1 MKSAHYYLVI
11 ASTALVL
18 SFSTMA
24 QDVQHSTN
32 EGPLVAANAELVTK
46 IDAKTAKAGDTV
58 TAKLTSS
65 VHLPGGAELKR
76 NTLLTGHIDQVQ
88 PAVNNGA
95 STVVLTF
102 DKAQP
107 KGGEAIAIK
116 STIVGIYPNG
126 TDLVAPD
133 LSSQMKIA
141 ETPASAHGYSLTSD
155 VRGSTSG
162 VLTAD
167 GKNVHVADGTE
178 LQFAVAPIVAAGA
191 AAAGN

>member
-1 MKSAHYYLVI
+1 MKIAQYLVI
-11 ASTALVL
+11 VGTALVL
-18 SFSTMA
+18 SFSTLA
-24 QDVQHSTN
+24 QDVSHSTN
-32 EGPLVAANAELVTK
+32 EGKLVAANAELVTK
-46 IDAKTAKAGDTV
+46 IDAKTAKAGDIV
-58 TAKLTSS
+58 TAKLTTS
-65 VHLPGGAELKR
+65 VHLPGGTELKR
-76 NTLLTGHIDQVQ
+76 STLLTGHIDQVQ

-133 LSSQMKIA
+133 LSPQMKIQEA
-141 ETPASAHGYSLTSD
+141 SVSAHGYSLTSD
-155 VRGSTSG
+155 VQGSTSG

-167 GKNVHVADGTE
+167 GKDVHVADGTE
-178 LQFAVAPIVAAGA
+178 LQFAVAPIGAAGTP
-191 AAAGN
+191 AAGN